1 MRIYK
6 QYDEKLLSKNLLSF
20 REFNEKKEHSEKS
33 IKEEFRVNQNY
44 HVQRGRNV
52 DET

>member
-20 REFNEKKEHSEKS
+20 REFNEKKEHPEKR
-33 IKEEFRVNQNY
+33 IRQEFLINQNY
-44 HVQRGRNV
+44 KTRRGRNV
-52 DET
+52 NET

>member
-20 REFNEKKEHSEKS
+20 REFNEKKQHPEKR

-44 HVQRGRNV
+44 HTQGGRNV